1 MIYNGLKH
9 KAVCALKHPQED
21 SMGLAA
27 KMIEGAQIIL
37 KLSAIVGV

>member
-1 MIYNGLKH
+1 MQLDHAACSFIFLQ
-9 KAVCALKHPQED
+9 VD

-27 KMIEGAQIIL
+27 KKIEGAQIIL